1 MQRADAEAIKRNKP
15 DLSPNSVITYVAH
28 IKRVRIHA
36 PELSGKKVL
45 KYLDGLKPHI
55 ANQLIS
61 AVVARYPRFR
71 QHVTRYRKLAEKYRD
86 ENAQKGTEK
95 QRENWTSIASIKR
108 AVRLMR
114 RELKQFGFTRDS
126 RLTMAF
132 LSWSIML
139 EHTMRNDLPSLK
151 IAETS
156 KDAGGPEN
164 YYVVSLGQIWL
175 NKFKTAKA
183 FKRRGLLPLKL
194 QLKKPLKLLIM
205 RYLRSRKDSNFL
217 ISQPDGRPFSKS
229 AFRNLLLNSSKK
241 YLGVKIGSTQMRHIV
256 LSEFLAKDPSLLQ
269 RKSMARS
276 MQQIKLE
283 TQLSY
288 QIRDIDQ
295 IAR

>member
-1 MQRADAEAIKRNKP
+1 MQSIIIKNKP
-15 DLSPNSVITYVAH
+15 DLTEATVRTYVAH
-28 IKRVRIHA
+28 IKRVKKAA
-36 PELSGKKVL
+36 PEFGEQRVL
-45 KYLDGLKPHI
+45 DYLDGLKPHI

-61 AVVARYPRFR
+61 AVVAAYPRFR
-71 QHVTRYRKLAEKYRD
+71 QHIARYRKLAEKYRD
-86 ENAQKGTEK
+86 EHAQKSTAK
-95 QRENWTSIASIKR
+95 QRENWTSIQAIKR

-114 RELKQFGFTRDS
+114 RELKQFGFKDH

-156 KDAGGPEN
+156 KDANSPGN
-164 YYVVSLGQIWL
+164 HYVVSLGQIWL
-175 NKFKTAKA
+175 NQFKTAKA

-205 RYLRSRKDSNFL
+205 RYLRQRKDSNFL
-217 ISQPDGRPFSKS
+217 ICQVDGRPYSKS

-241 YLGVKIGSTQMRHIV
+241 YLGVKVGSTQMRHIV
-256 LSEFLAKDPSLLQ
+256 LSEFLSKDPSLLQ
-269 RKSMARS
+269 RKAMARS

-288 QIRDIDQ
+288 QIRDIDH

>member
-1 MQRADAEAIKRNKP
+1 MRAAAGDDMAEDA
-15 DLSPNSVITYVAH
+15 VI
-28 IKRVRIHA
+28 
-36 PELSGKKVL
+36 
-45 KYLDGLKPHI
+45 KYLDNLKPHI

-61 AVVARYPRFR
+61 AVVARYPNFAN
-71 QHVTRYRKLAEKYRD
+71 HITRYRKLAEKYRD
-86 ENAQKGTEK
+86 EVAQTATAK
-95 QRENWTSIASIKR
+95 QRENWTSVSAIKR

-114 RELKQFGFTRDS
+114 RELKQFGFKDH

-151 IAETS
+151 IAQTS
-156 KDAGGPEN
+156 KDAAQKGN
-164 YYVVSLGQIWL
+164 FYIVSLGQIWL
-175 NKFKTAKA
+175 NDFKTAKA

-194 QLKKPLKLLIM
+194 QLKKPLKMIIL
-205 RYLRSRKDSNFL
+205 RYLRQRKESKYL
-217 ISQPDGRPFSKS
+217 ICQPDGRPYSKA
-229 AFRNLLLNSSKK
+229 AFRNLLLNSSQK
-241 YLGVKIGSTQMRHIV
+241 YLGVKIGSTQLRHIV
-256 LSEFLAKDPSLLQ
+256 LSEFLSRDPSLLQ
-269 RKSMARS
+269 RKAMARS